1 MSKERDGKIVDGRCH
16 SLTASYIRERH
27 NYDDSVPIC
36 SFYEG
41 FDIEGREVQ
50 LEPGVYSLDDL
61 KEYGQERNWCPYFLA
76 RYTVSMNISAVR
88 EITKALLVTREKVD
102 LEGQVDKSVCPFLL
116 NRMQEKP

>member
-16 SLTASYIRERH
+16 SLTASYVRERH
-27 NYDDSVPIC
+27 NYDDSIPIC

-76 RYTVSMNISAVR
+76 RYTVSMLQFLIPLFSVFVYFCYFPLLHICLS
-88 EITKALLVTREKVD
+88 EI
-102 LEGQVDKSVCPFLL
+102 
-116 NRMQEKP
+116 

>member
-1 MSKERDGKIVDGRCH
+1 VSKERDGKIVDGRCH

-76 RYTVSMNISAVR
+76 RYTVSMNISVIR
-88 EITKALLVTREKVD
+88 ENTEALLVTREEVD
-102 LEGQVDKSVCPFLL
+102 EAQVDKIVCPYLSTEW
-116 NRMQEKP
+116 RRKP

>member
-1 MSKERDGKIVDGRCH
+1 
-16 SLTASYIRERH
+16 
-27 NYDDSVPIC
+27 VPIC

-76 RYTVSMNISAVR
+76 RYTVSVNISA
-88 EITKALLVTREKVD
+88 ITENTEALLVTRKEVD
-102 LEGQVDKSVCPFLL
+102 LEMHVEKTVCPCLL
-116 NRMQEKP
+116 NKMQGKIIT